1 MATEDPTRSG
11 AEGPASEDRRTER
24 AVLALLL
31 DEYPTRLAFQEL
43 ALALDRCDG
52 FADEDAIDRAVRE
65 LTGAGL
71 LRREGAFLAPT
82 RPALYLDGLG
92 MA

>member
-1 MATEDPTRSG
+1 MATEDPTRRG
-11 AEGPASEDRRTER
+11 AEDPASEDGRTER

-31 DEYPTRLAFQEL
+31 DEHPTRLTFAEL
-43 ALALDRCDG
+43 MLALDDCDG
-52 FADEDAIDRAVRE
+52 FAKEDAVDRAVRE
-65 LTGAGL
+65 LTAVGL

-82 RPALYLDGLG
+82 RPALYFDGLG

>member
-31 DEYPTRLAFQEL
+31 DEYPTRLTLTEL
-43 ALALDRCDG
+43 QIALDRCDG
-52 FADEDAIDRAVRE
+52 FAGQDAVDRAVGE
-65 LTGAGL
+65 LTAVGL
-71 LRREGAFLAPT
+71 LRREGTFLALT
-82 RPALYLDGLG
+82 RPALYLDRLG